1 MRRIA
6 IVGAGQAGLHLA
18 LALLAADYDVT
29 LVTDRTAQAVRAGR
43 VMSTQLMF
51 GPARRLERAAGLNL
65 WDATAPGVSTLRV
78 TVWDPPGKSALTFTG
93 QFDEPPHSVDQ
104 RVKTAGW
111 LGLYEAR
118 GGRVRYGSV
127 TPALLPALAAE
138 HDLTIVASGRGDLTR
153 IFARNPL
160 YCPFDRP
167 QRTLASVYVRGIA
180 APAGEPEPQTRI
192 NAVAGAGEV
201 FVLPA
206 LTTGGPCGTVL
217 FEALPGGPFD
227 CWHDQPSPDSCV
239 SRALGLLRT
248 YTPGE
253 YELCKDAV
261 PTDAGATLYGAVT
274 PVVRHPVAE
283 VAPDTYV
290 LGMAD
295 AVVTN
300 DPITGQGSNT
310 AARGAAVYLDM
321 ILERGEAPFD
331 PEWMRSAFAAFW
343 RHARQVTEFTN
354 LMLEPLPQHVQRLL
368 VAAAEHPA
376 VAHRFVNGYAD
387 PADFHDWLMTAA
399 LAESYLASAT
409 AGTKR

>member
-18 LALLAADYDVT
+18 LTLLAAEYDVT
-29 LVTDRTAQAVRAGR
+29 LVTDRTAQEVRAGR

-65 WDATAPGVSTLRV
+65 WDATAPAAGTLRV
-78 TVWDPPGKSALTFTG
+78 TVWDPPGKNTLTFTG

-104 RVKTAGW
+104 RVKMAGW

-127 TPALLPALAAE
+127 TPAMLSTLAAE
-138 HDLTIVASGRGDLTR
+138 HDLTVVASGRGDLTR
-153 IFARNPL
+153 IFTRNPL

-167 QRTLASVYVRGIA
+167 QRTLACVYVHGVTA
-180 APAGEPEPQTRI
+180 SADDSEQQTRF

-206 LTTGGPCGTVL
+206 LTTGGPCHIML

-227 CWHDQPSPDSCV
+227 CWYDQPSPHDCV
-239 SRALGLLRT
+239 TRALGLMRT
-248 YTPGE
+248 YAPGE
-253 YELCKDAV
+253 YELCRDAA

-274 PVVRHPVAE
+274 PTVRHPVAE

-310 AARGAAVYLDM
+310 AARNAAVYLDA
-321 ILERGEAPFD
+321 ILERGDAPFD
-331 PEWMRSAFAAFW
+331 AEWMRSAFAVFW

-354 LMLEPLPQHVQRLL
+354 LMLEPTPQHVQRLL
-368 VAAAEHPA
+368 VAAAQHPA

-387 PADFHDWLMTAA
+387 PADYHDWLMTAA
-399 LAESYLASAT
+399 HADAYLAT
-409 AGTKR
+409 AGATR

>member
-29 LVTDRTAQAVRAGR
+29 LVTDRRAQEVRAGR

-65 WDATAPGVSTLRV
+65 WDATAPAASELRM
-78 TVWDPPGKSALTFTG
+78 TVWDPPGKSALTFTAP
-93 QFDEPPHSVDQ
+93 FDEPPHSVDQ
-104 RVKTAGW
+104 RVKMAGW
-111 LGLYEAR
+111 LSLYEAR
-118 GGRVRYGSV
+118 GGRVRYGPVSRA
-127 TPALLPALAAE
+127 TLPTLAAE
-138 HDLTIVASGRGDLTR
+138 HDLTVVATGRGDLTR

-160 YCPFDRP
+160 FCPFDRP
-167 QRTLASVYVRGIA
+167 QRILACMYVHGVA
-180 APAGEPEPQTRI
+180 APPGHPESQTRI

-206 LTTGGPCGTVL
+206 LTTGGPCGIIL

-227 CWHDQPSPDSCV
+227 CWHDDPSPADCV
-239 SRALGLLRT
+239 ARAMALLRT
-248 YTPGE
+248 HAPGE

-274 PVVRHPVAE
+274 PIVRHPVAE

-295 AVVTN
+295 TVVTN

-310 AARGAAVYLDM
+310 AARGAAAYLAA
-321 ILERGEAPFD
+321 ILERGDAPFD
-331 PEWMRSAFAAFW
+331 PEWMHTAFAAFW

-368 VAAAEHPA
+368 AAAAEHPA

-387 PADFHDWLMTAA
+387 PADYHDWLMTAA
-399 LAESYLASAT
+399 NAEAYLSAVCV
-409 AGTKR
+409 KR